1 MVAWRMVLCTP
12 EYPNGRELILI
23 SNDLTIYIGSF
34 GPKEDILFHK
44 ASVLARERKCPRVC
58 VECTKVV
65 AHSIL
70 HIFVFRFSSHVIVA
84 LALAWP
90 KT

>member
-1 MVAWRMVLCTP
+1 MVAWRIVLCTP

-44 ASVLARERKCPRVC
+44 ASVLARERKCPRVGAIHKYC
-58 VECTKVV
+58 LFCTCIDRNFFFL
-65 AHSIL
+65 IL
-70 HIFVFRFSSHVIVA
+70 DFHIM
-84 LALAWP
+84 
-90 KT
+90 

>member
-44 ASVLARERKCPRVC
+44 ASVLARQRKCPRVC
-58 VECTKVV
+58 LCVV
-65 AHSIL
+65 NSL
-70 HIFVFRFSSHVIVA
+70 HGHFIETIFAFLDFH
-84 LALAWP
+84 LM
-90 KT
+90 

>member
-44 ASVLARERKCPRVC
+44 ASVLARERKCPRVNLFL
-58 VECTKVV
+58 ENISLLSFFATMF
-65 AHSIL
+65 
-70 HIFVFRFSSHVIVA
+70 FV
-84 LALAWP
+84 
-90 KT
+90 